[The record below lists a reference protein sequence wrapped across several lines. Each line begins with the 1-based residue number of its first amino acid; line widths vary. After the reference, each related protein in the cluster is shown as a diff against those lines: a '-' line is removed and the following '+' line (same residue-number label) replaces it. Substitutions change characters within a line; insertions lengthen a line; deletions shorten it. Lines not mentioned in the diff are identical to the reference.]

1 MVQTLAGLAENL
13 QGNGCSI
20 FFFTSAIQSSVFGE
34 VGRRNQAE
42 LLDSNIEFKER
53 MRQLKDEFQKERLDA
68 QIVYRRESYELGK
81 QFLIRQTAEL
91 NDNRQ
96 KEIEFQ
102 YFLENYWP
110 LNYSAYSMILEQN
123 KLLRTTS
130 VIPLRV
136 LIAMTEVTSS
146 RSNPNKS
153 YDDFCRNIKSGLQ
166 QLPNVV
172 VEMRP
177 WKSKS
182 NSMMCESMN
191 VNYIMQGIPTL
202 LVFPYQIGEMF
213 GIEVASWSFLRGNRS
228 MMQNKILQ
236 IDYFNAT
243 EALGQ
248 THSAVKAVIGMTR
261 DAYMLSEYH
270 APICYPA
277 LAKTDSNINLK
288 TREMLNQH
296 YQSLYELVNNND
308 KYKQLCTNAELAEIN
323 KSFETIKL
331 LR

>member
-1 MVQTLAGLAENL
+1 MVQTLGGLAETL
-13 QGNGCSI
+13 QGHGCSI
-20 FFFTSAIQSSVFGE
+20 FFFTSAIQSAVFGE
-34 VGRRNQAE
+34 IGRKNQSD
-42 LLDSNIEFKER
+42 LYDSNIEFKER
-53 MRQLKDEFQKERLDA
+53 MRALKDDFQRERLDA
-68 QIVYRRESYELGK
+68 QIAFRRESYELGK

-91 NDNRQ
+91 NETRQ

-102 YFLENYWP
+102 YFLESYWP

-146 RSNPNKS
+146 RSNPNET
-153 YDDFCRNIKSGLQ
+153 YDEFCKNIKSGLQ

-182 NSMMCESMN
+182 NSIMCESMN

-202 LVFPYQIGEMF
+202 LVFPYQIGETF

-236 IDYFNAT
+236 IDYFKARDVI
-243 EALGQ
+243 EQ
-248 THSAVKAVIGMTR
+248 TYSAVKAVVGMTR

-277 LAKTDSNINLK
+277 LASDDSNINLK

-296 YQSLYELVNNND
+296 YMSLHELINNREE
-308 KYKQLCTNAELAEIN
+308 YKQLCTGAELAEIN